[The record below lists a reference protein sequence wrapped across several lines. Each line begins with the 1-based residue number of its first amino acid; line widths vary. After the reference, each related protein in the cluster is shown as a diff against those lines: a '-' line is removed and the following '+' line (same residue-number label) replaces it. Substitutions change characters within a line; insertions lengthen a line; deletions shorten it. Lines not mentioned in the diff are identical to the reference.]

1 MADVVKKKNASEWTT
16 LTGHQGPGSVISTV
30 GGFDRYHDAARS
42 LPLIEQIKLGLLA
55 TFIVE
60 SYWPGN
66 HPIVE
71 VETIGHA
78 DTDFQRGAKFER
90 EISEKRAV
98 DVGNMLRDAIARL
111 TPIQI
116 LIGPSPRSIRW
127 VNTGV
132 GSAEPHP
139 DNVRAKKTP
148 QNMTE
153 VDRKRNRRVEILM
166 THGPTAFPG
175 TQSAPVRIFLTL
187 IEAIRAGK
195 PIPPPTPPPQ
205 PPPKPPRLP
214 PWFWDPKVLPKPGT
228 PPYAQ
233 LKEAVEKALEHIDT
247 DTVLNSIP
255 ELRDRLSTDNGEE
268 KWLHDFLKGVEED
281 IRRER
286 DKKKDKDAR

>member
-1 MADVVKKKNASEWTT
+1 MANAAQKKNAREWTT
-16 LTGHQGPGSVISTV
+16 LTGHQGAGSVISTV
-30 GGFDRYHDAARS
+30 GGFDRYHEVARS

-60 SYWPGN
+60 SYRPGN
-66 HPIVE
+66 NFILE

-98 DVGNMLRDAIARL
+98 DVGNALRDAVARL

-116 LIGPSPRSIRW
+116 LVGPSPRSIRW

-148 QNMTE
+148 RNMTE
-153 VDRKRNRRVEILM
+153 ADRKRNRRVEILM
-166 THGPTAFPG
+166 THGPTAIPG
-175 TQSAPVRIFLTL
+175 TQSEVVRIFLTL
-187 IEAIRAGK
+187 LEAMGVGK
-195 PIPPPTPPPQ
+195 TVPPVPPPEPPQRPPP
-205 PPPKPPRLP
+205 LP
-214 PWFWDPKVLPKPGT
+214 PWLWDPKVRPEPGT
-228 PPYAQ
+228 PPYAR

-255 ELRDRLSTDNGEE
+255 EIRDRLNTNKDEE

-286 DKKKDKDAR
+286 DKKKDKDTR